1 MSRLLRGLRVSG
13 GRANPATENIMNSE
27 APPVVKAM
35 HDLIL
40 TWVRH
45 VEHLPRL
52 HRYTLGSRVT
62 ESFLNAQQSIL
73 SGRPSENRLKAIQG
87 AQADLEMAK
96 YTLRVLVDIKALPV
110 KKMAHLAGLLVPVE
124 KQLGGWEKQVLKAKA
139 SGA

>member
-1 MSRLLRGLRVSG
+1 M
-13 GRANPATENIMNSE
+13 MNRE

-40 TWVRH
+40 AWVRQVDH
-45 VEHLPRL
+45 VPRL

-62 ESFLNAQQSIL
+62 ECLLNAQQSIL
-73 SGRPSENRLKAIQG
+73 SGRVSENRLKAIQG

-110 KKMAHLAGLLVPVE
+110 KKLAYLAGLLVPVE
-124 KQLGGWEKQVLKAKA
+124 KQLGGWEKQVRKAEA

>member
-1 MSRLLRGLRVSG
+1 M
-13 GRANPATENIMNSE
+13 TDE

-40 TWVRH
+40 AWVRQ
-45 VEHLPRL
+45 VEHVPRL

-62 ESFLNAQQSIL
+62 ECLLSAQQRIL
-73 SGRPSENRLKAIQG
+73 SGRVSENRLMAIQG

-96 YTLRVLVDIKALPV
+96 YTLRVLVDIKALSV
-110 KKMAHLAGLLVPVE
+110 KIMAHLAGLLVPVE
-124 KQLGGWEKQVLKAKA
+124 KQLGGWAKQVLRAEA

>member
-1 MSRLLRGLRVSG
+1 M
-13 GRANPATENIMNSE
+13 THE

-40 TWVRH
+40 AWVRQ
-45 VEHLPRL
+45 VEHVPRL

-62 ESFLNAQQSIL
+62 ECLLNAQQSIL
-73 SGRPSENRLKAIQG
+73 SGRVSENRLMAIQG

-96 YTLRVLVDIKALPV
+96 YTLRVLVDIKALSV

-124 KQLGGWEKQVLKAKA
+124 KQLGGWEKQVLRAEA
-139 SGA
+139 SSA